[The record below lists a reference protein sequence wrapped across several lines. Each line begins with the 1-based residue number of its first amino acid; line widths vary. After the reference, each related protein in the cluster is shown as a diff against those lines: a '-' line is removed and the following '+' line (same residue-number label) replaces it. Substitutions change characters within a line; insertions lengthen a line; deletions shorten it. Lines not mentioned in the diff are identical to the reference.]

1 MGDPSRRSTGPRRRR
16 QPCRHEATAVGL
28 AAPMSRAV
36 PHRRRQGRIGRRARP
51 CRPSTF
57 SFARSLHASLQGQG
71 IPAMPQPCDPSDR
84 RATRAAFQ
92 PDLDT
97 RGLAAGW
104 QEFFEIMTNW
114 VLRTSGGS
122 SIIFPRDAD
131 VAQLVEHDL
140 AKVGVAGSNPV
151 VRSIVI
157 TRPVILQSFGR
168 PFP

>member
-1 MGDPSRRSTGPRRRR
+1 
-16 QPCRHEATAVGL
+16 
-28 AAPMSRAV
+28 
-36 PHRRRQGRIGRRARP
+36 
-51 CRPSTF
+51 
-57 SFARSLHASLQGQG
+57 
-71 IPAMPQPCDPSDR
+71 MPQPCDPSDQ

-92 PDLDT
+92 PGLDA

-151 VRSIVI
+151 VRSIDRQKAGYTEEVWPAFFL
-157 TRPVILQSFGR
+157 TKASGDVAKW
-168 PFP
+168 